1 MPSAS
6 SRNDLGRS
14 LSFSSTFVA
23 LDSLSSESNG
33 TEAFCSL
40 LCNLMATASAG
51 VEARELLGAWEMETR
66 ASLSCTNNKNQ
77 CSYAHAR
84 MNVDM

>member
-1 MPSAS
+1 M
-6 SRNDLGRS
+6 
-14 LSFSSTFVA
+14 V
-23 LDSLSSESNG
+23 
-33 TEAFCSL
+33 
-40 LCNLMATASAG
+40 TASAG